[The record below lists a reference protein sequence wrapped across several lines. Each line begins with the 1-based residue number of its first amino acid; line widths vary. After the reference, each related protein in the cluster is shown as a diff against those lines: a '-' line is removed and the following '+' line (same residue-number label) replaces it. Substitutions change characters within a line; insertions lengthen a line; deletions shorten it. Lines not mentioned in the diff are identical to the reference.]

1 MSRSTCAVLVSILIL
16 VIAGP
21 VSACGPT
28 GDETLPTLGTP
39 GNPGNRGAPGPP
51 GPQGPRSRPAPD
63 VVTAQMQP
71 IYVTARS
78 LDNAPD
84 GSSDDL
90 SKLVVHSE
98 LIVIG
103 TTSDQDPREER
114 IQGRGPNDSS
124 RADPNFATIGNVYD
138 MRIER
143 YLKGSGGETLSVV
156 QPTGYEAFVP
166 GPPNTSGRLTRGRDT
181 SPNLLLQKS
190 TRYLL
195 FLRKNDHSPGLWM
208 GTVQPYR
215 FVLSGGT
222 ASVES
227 PVTSLD
233 SRFADRTEAELVSLV
248 ESLITGKGPTDTV
261 EEEIQR
267 AEPSAT
273 RTEVDKLV
281 RGNGAFAFDLYRT
294 LSADDGNLFF
304 SPYSISTAL
313 GMTYAGARGETE
325 RQMADTLHFLL
336 PQDRLHAAFNTLHLD
351 LDSQGGKKDDND
363 PSAFQLNVA
372 NALWGRQG
380 YHFLDEFTTVAAE
393 SYGAGVRP
401 TDFVGQPEESR
412 VRINDW
418 VADETEKRITDLIP
432 EGKFDDQPPALVLT
446 NAIYFN
452 AAWLRKFDAMPA
464 PTDFHRLDGETVAVP
479 MMNRTG
485 KRRYASGDGYQA
497 VDLQYKFSQIS
508 MTILVPDSGTFEEFE
523 DSLDEE
529 IVKQV
534 TEDLET
540 RQVVLTMPKFDFES
554 SFDLVDTLRG
564 MGMRDAFDGLRA
576 DFSGMDGLSCMAG
589 DVQCLFI
596 SDVIHK
602 AFVAVDEEGTEAA
615 AATAAIA
622 MPASGAP
629 GPPLE
634 FTVDR
639 PFIFLIRDRATGTI
653 LFVGRVLDPSA

>member
-1 MSRSTCAVLVSILIL
+1 MISSTYVFLMSILIL
-16 VIAGP
+16 IIVGP
-21 VSACGPT
+21 ASGCGLT
-28 GDETLPTLGTP
+28 GEDSRPDPP
-39 GNPGNRGAPGPP
+39 GNPGNRGAA
-51 GPQGPRSRPAPD
+51 GPRGPATEPAPD
-63 VVTAQMQP
+63 VVTAPMQP
-71 IYVTARS
+71 MYVTARS
-78 LDNAPD
+78 LDDAPD

-90 SKLVVHSE
+90 SKLVAHSE

-103 TTSDQDPREER
+103 TTLDEDPREER
-114 IQGRGPNDSS
+114 FQGRDPNDAS
-124 RADPNFATIGNVYD
+124 RPDPNFATIGNVYD
-138 MRIER
+138 ITVER
-143 YLKGSGGETLSVV
+143 YLKGSGDETLSLV

-166 GPPNTSGRLTRGRDT
+166 GPPNTPGRLTRGRDT
-181 SPNLLLQKS
+181 TPNLLLQKS
-190 TRYLL
+190 SRYLL
-195 FLRKNDHSPGLWM
+195 FLRENEHAPGLWI

-215 FVLSGGT
+215 FTLSGG
-222 ASVES
+222 AARVES
-227 PVTSLD
+227 PVSSLE
-233 SRFADRTEAELVSLV
+233 SKFPDRTEVELVGLV
-248 ESLITGKGPTDTV
+248 ESLIEGSGATDAPADKHA
-261 EEEIQR
+261 R
-267 AEPSAT
+267 AEPAAT
-273 RTEVDKLV
+273 ETEVSDLV

-294 LSADDGNLFF
+294 LSADEGNLFF

-313 GMTYAGARGETE
+313 GMTYAGARGATE
-325 RQMADTLHFLL
+325 KQMADTLHFLL
-336 PQDRLHAAFNTLHLD
+336 PQDRLHPAFNTLHLD
-351 LDSQGGKKDDND
+351 LDSQGGKNEDND
-363 PSAFQLNVA
+363 PSAFQLNIA
-372 NALWGRQG
+372 NALWGRKG

-412 VRINDW
+412 LRINDW

-432 EGKFDDQPPALVLT
+432 DGKFEDQPPALVLT
-446 NAIYFN
+446 NTIYFN
-452 AAWLRKFDAMPA
+452 AAWLRKFDAMLE
-464 PTDFHRLDGETVAVP
+464 PTDFHKLDGETVAVP

-485 KRRYASGDGYQA
+485 KRKYARGDGYQA
-497 VDLQYKFSQIS
+497 VDLHYKFSTMS
-508 MTILVPDSGTFEEFE
+508 MTILLPDSGTFEAFE

-529 IVKQV
+529 LVKQV

-554 SFDLVDTLRG
+554 EFDLVDTLRG

-622 MPASGAP
+622 MPTSGAP